1 MKAALSIGVVG
12 LLAAPASAEVAT
24 GAPAPATADIATRI
38 NIRIGGATSDDL
50 GLPVVC
56 VDVRIVAGLG
66 VESCGTGAEL
76 WQHDDARQMAH
87 LRATWQAHEGGVP
100 GGRGRLRAGLG
111 LAELQVGAD
120 TPGLDFGAPNPD
132 RTAVAGPE
140 AVVQGVYV
148 VSLGRGLEGL
158 ATATL
163 GAAYFAH
170 AHELA
175 APQREL
181 QPFVSI
187 ELGLGW

>member
-1 MKAALSIGVVG
+1 MRAAAALVVVAS
-12 LLAAPASAEVAT
+12 LAVPARAEVTT
-24 GAPAPATADIATRI
+24 GAPAPAGNAIATRVSL
-38 NIRIGGATSDDL
+38 RVGGATSDDL

-56 VDVRIVAGLG
+56 VDVRLVAGLG

-87 LRATWQAHEGGVP
+87 LRATWQAHEGGLP
-100 GGRGRLRAGLG
+100 GGRGRLRGGLG
-111 LAELQVGAD
+111 LAELQIGAD
-120 TPGLDFGAPNPD
+120 TPGLEFGTPAGD

-148 VSLGRGLEGL
+148 VPLGRGFEGL
-158 ATATL
+158 ATATV

-170 AHELA
+170 ARDLA